1 MAKAFIPHNKV
12 MKSEKY
18 GSLSFCEI
26 QFGENVDDPLV
37 GGIQS
42 HVITLVFFCFLIE

>member
-26 QFGENVDDPLV
+26 QFGENVDDDN
-37 GGIQS
+37 IQRD
-42 HVITLVFFCFLIE
+42 FFGLKI